1 MSDVTYSIVFSSA
14 TGNTRML
21 AEAIKETL
29 PQESCN
35 YFGGCEDVIPKS
47 DLLFVGFWT
56 DKGAAD
62 ETTLNLLESLKN
74 RKLFLFGT
82 AGFGGSESYFQS
94 ILEKTRAHID
104 DSNNIVG
111 EFVCQGKM
119 RQSVRDRY
127 VKMQNSPDCPPNI
140 DMLIENFDK
149 ALTHPDADDLAHLA
163 QRVKEAIA

>member
-21 AEAIKETL
+21 AETIKEAL
-29 PQESCN
+29 PQESCD
-35 YFGGCEDVIPKS
+35 YFGGCEGAIPES

-62 ETTLNLLESLKN
+62 ETALNLLESLKN

-119 RQSVRDRY
+119 RQSIRDRY

-140 DMLIENFDK
+140 DMLIENFDR
-149 ALTHPDADDLAHLA
+149 ALAHPDADDLARLA
-163 QRVKEAIA
+163 QRVKGAIA